1 MVLRL
6 IKANLFII
14 KNLVL
19 IEDVDIVEML
29 MFNKVYFCKKGYK
42 YYFGYKD
49 DYFKNKPSC
58 IMLLNIIRYGKGF
71 GEAKCMFFSL
81 KMVNC

>member
-6 IKANLFII
+6 TKANLFIT

-19 IEDVDIVEML
+19 IEDIDIVEML

-42 YYFGYKD
+42 YYF
-49 DYFKNKPSC
+49 
-58 IMLLNIIRYGKGF
+58 
-71 GEAKCMFFSL
+71 
-81 KMVNC
+81 

>member
-49 DYFKNKPSC
+49 DYSKNKPLC
-58 IMLLNIIRYGKGF
+58 IILPNIIRYGKGF
-71 GEAKCMFFSL
+71 GEAKCMLFSL
-81 KMVNC
+81 TMVNC

>member
-49 DYFKNKPSC
+49 DYSKNKPLC
-58 IMLLNIIRYGKGF
+58 IMLPNIIRYGKGF
-71 GEAKCMFFSL
+71 GEAKCMLFSL
-81 KMVNC
+81 TMVNC

>member
-1 MVLRL
+1 M
-6 IKANLFII
+6 IKANIFII

-19 IEDVDIVEML
+19 IEDVNIVEML

-49 DYFKNKPSC
+49 DYSKNKPLC
-58 IMLLNIIRYGKGF
+58 IILPNIIRYGKGF
-71 GEAKCMFFSL
+71 GEAKCMLFSL
-81 KMVNC
+81 TMVNC